1 MAENGQILKTQFCRL
16 VTLVVASSSYS
27 SFSLQMEEQSFA
39 KKLPQRNV
47 KFESLGSILCFPTSV
62 TSFGEISPLWQ
73 NLKSFWQLI
82 ESLFS
87 IEHTDWFLA
96 EPEMTNIVCHW
107 AKFLFV

>member
-1 MAENGQILKTQFCRL
+1 
-16 VTLVVASSSYS
+16 
-27 SFSLQMEEQSFA
+27 MEEQSFG

-47 KFESLGSILCFPTSV
+47 KFEGLGSTLCFPTSV

-87 IEHTDWFLA
+87 IEHTD
-96 EPEMTNIVCHW
+96 
-107 AKFLFV
+107 